1 MNSIRR
7 AASSAGCWSV
17 ASCLLGVCCQAR
29 RYSDCCATLIMLWSS
44 LCIYI
49 NIYYT
54 VILILLEYTR
64 LITYTKILPE
74 PGTFLSQGTP
84 VCVLPLARKYIW
96 VTSL

>member
-1 MNSIRR
+1 
-7 AASSAGCWSV
+7 
-17 ASCLLGVCCQAR
+17 
-29 RYSDCCATLIMLWSS
+29 MLWSS
-44 LCIYI
+44 LFIYI

-84 VCVLPLARKYIW
+84 VCVLPLARKYI
-96 VTSL
+96 